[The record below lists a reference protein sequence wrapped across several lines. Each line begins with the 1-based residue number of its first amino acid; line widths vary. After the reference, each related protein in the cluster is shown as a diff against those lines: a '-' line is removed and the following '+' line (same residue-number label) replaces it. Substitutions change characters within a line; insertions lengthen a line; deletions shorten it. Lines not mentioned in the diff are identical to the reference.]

1 MPEKKRSNAE
11 ARESASINKRSS
23 KKSVAKEE
31 GFGVKKKA
39 ETFGKV
45 KAFFRR
51 RFGPSSPLML
61 KKKTGLQWPG
71 PRLAPGRKVNSENGF
86 L

>member
-31 GFGVKKKA
+31 GFAAKKKKA

-51 RFGPSSPLML
+51 RF
-61 KKKTGLQWPG
+61 
-71 PRLAPGRKVNSENGF
+71 APGSPPMFKKNRSSVAWPETSSRAKSE